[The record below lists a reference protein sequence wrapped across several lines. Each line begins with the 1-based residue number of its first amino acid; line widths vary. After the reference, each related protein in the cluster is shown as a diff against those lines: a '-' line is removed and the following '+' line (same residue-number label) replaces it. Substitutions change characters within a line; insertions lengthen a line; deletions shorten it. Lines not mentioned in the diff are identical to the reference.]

1 MNLMADDIEN
11 AVAQPVQDRET
22 AVAVKPAL
30 NLPFIITL
38 TALLLFFGFQTLQLI
53 VERGNL
59 GMMKSN
65 QDSALQE
72 AQKVQEQ
79 FKTLVTK
86 TNQLAEQG
94 HVGARMVMEGLQRQ
108 GFGAPP
114 PESKTPSKTETK
126 PAK

>member
-1 MNLMADDIEN
+1 MADEVEN
-11 AVAQPVQDRET
+11 VASEPVEDRET
-22 AVAVKPAL
+22 AIAVRPAS

-38 TALLLFFGFQTLQLI
+38 VALLLYFGFQTLQLV

-59 GMMKSN
+59 AMMKSN

-79 FKTLVTK
+79 FKVLVTK
-86 TNQLAEQG
+86 TNQLADQG
-94 HVGARMVMEGLQRQ
+94 HAGARMVMEGLQRQ

-114 PESKTPSKTETK
+114 VPESKIPSKAETK

>member
-1 MNLMADDIEN
+1 MADEVEN
-11 AVAQPVQDRET
+11 ATEREQAQEIIERPR
-22 AVAVKPAL
+22 PS

-38 TALLLFFGFQTLQLI
+38 VALLLYFGFQTLQLM

-65 QDSALQE
+65 QDGALQE

-79 FKTLVTK
+79 FKNLVSK

-94 HVGARMVMEGLQRQ
+94 HAGARMVMEGLQGQ

-114 PESKTPSKTETK
+114 V
-126 PAK
+126 AG

>member
-1 MNLMADDIEN
+1 MADDIEN

-22 AVAVKPAL
+22 TVAVKPAL

-114 PESKTPSKTETK
+114 PESKAPSKTETK

>member
-1 MNLMADDIEN
+1 MADEVEN
-11 AVAQPVQDRET
+11 AAEREQT
-22 AVAVKPAL
+22 SEIAEPARPMS

-38 TALLLFFGFQTLQLI
+38 VALLLYFGFQTLQFM

-59 GMMKSN
+59 GMMKAS

-86 TNQLAEQG
+86 TNQLADQG
-94 HVGARMVMEGLQRQ
+94 HAGARMVIEGLQRQ
-108 GFGAPP
+108 GLGATP
-114 PESKTPSKTETK
+114 PESKAPSKAETK
-126 PAK
+126 PTK

>member
-1 MNLMADDIEN
+1 MADDVEN
-11 AVAQPVQDRET
+11 TAEREQT
-22 AVAVKPAL
+22 SETVPPATSPST
-30 NLPFIITL
+30 LPFTL
-38 TALLLFFGFQTLQLI
+38 TLVALLLFFGFQTLQLI
-53 VERGNL
+53 MERSNL
-59 GMMKSN
+59 AMVKSN

-94 HVGARMVMEGLQRQ
+94 HAGARMVMEGLQRQ
-108 GFGAPP
+108 GFGAPSS
-114 PESKTPSKTETK
+114 PESKAPSKAETK